1 MKSKQ
6 VVFSKEL
13 ICAASVTL
21 ILTACG
27 TKPEEKTGTSTSTA
41 LPPITVDGPKPTT
54 DTSSTAPS
62 SSTTDSSA
70 ASTSTSTDTS
80 AAGPITTAPP
90 VTSSTPSATGSPPAV
105 NGADPLNGKVNINLA
120 DLSNDLPICMVAGN
134 EIRVGDYKRMLRLQ
148 QIQANQNIVLNPTV
162 RAQLIAEAKKRNLE
176 LTGEEK
182 AKLLEAAHQQKGQSP
197 AEFKEFLKKTN
208 ATEAQ
213 FDADILQTGLAFKTS
228 NMMIENALLPE
239 MVNRELLAQAAK
251 SSGKEKEAMNFYLS
265 FKHSKQF
272 SQLEQQ
278 TGLSQDQIRDEI
290 VKEELAK
297 LQIKTLESKAAVS
310 DAEVK
315 KSYDEH
321 KELFKHDERIRLST
335 ILIAC
340 PEHDIGPIQ
349 SVRNQVI
356 KANPK
361 LEGKQLD
368 DAVNQ
373 VMEAAKQKALILLG
387 QAKGGTDFGKLA
399 NENSNEPLTVAK
411 KNGGDMG
418 FIDKRAM
425 IPALADPVFKL
436 KSGQVLDQI
445 VKSELGYNVYKCTG
459 KEAPG
464 YLKYQDVKPQLEALS
479 KQAKLQQVIANW
491 LNDRRKIVKV
501 EFTPKFLAIA
511 NGGKPANKLQ

>member
-1 MKSKQ
+1 MKNKQ
-6 VVFSKEL
+6 IVFSKEL
-13 ICAASVTL
+13 ICAASVTV

-27 TKPEEKTGTSTSTA
+27 GGPKSEEKTSTSTGTS
-41 LPPITVDGPKPTT
+41 LPPITIDGPKPAGSDTATTTSTTQPATT
-54 DTSSTAPS
+54 DTSTGQTNTNTVSAPV
-62 SSTTDSSA
+62 
-70 ASTSTSTDTS
+70 ASGTN
-80 AAGPITTAPP
+80 P
-90 VTSSTPSATGSPPAV
+90 TPT
-105 NGADPLNGKVNINLA
+105 ADPLSGKVNINLA
-120 DLSNDLPICMVAGN
+120 DLSNDIPICLVAGN
-134 EIRVGDYKRMLRLQ
+134 EIKVGDYKRMLRLQ
-148 QIQANQNIVLNPTV
+148 QIQANQNIVLNPSV
-162 RAQLIAEAKKRNLE
+162 RQQLLTEASKRNLE

-239 MVNRELLAQAAK
+239 MVNRELLAEAAH
-251 SSGKEKEAMNFYLS
+251 SAGKEKQAMNFYLS
-265 FKHSKQF
+265 FKNTKQF

-278 TGLSQDQIRDEI
+278 TGLTQDQIREEI

-297 LQIKTLESKAAVS
+297 LQIKTLEPKATVS
-310 DAEVK
+310 DAEVRK
-315 KSYDEH
+315 TYNDH
-321 KELFKHDERIRLST
+321 KEMFKHDERVRLST

-340 PEHDIGPIQ
+340 PERDIGPIQ
-349 SVRNQVI
+349 SIRNQVI

-361 LEGKQLD
+361 LEGKQID
-368 DAVNQ
+368 DAVAQ
-373 VMEAAKQKALILLG
+373 VMEAAKQKALILMG
-387 QAKGGTDFGKLA
+387 QAKGGMDFAKLA

-418 FIDKRAM
+418 YIDKRAM
-425 IPALADPVFKL
+425 IPTLADVVFKL

-464 YLKYQDVKPQLEALS
+464 YLSYKDVKPQLEALA

-491 LNDRRKIVKV
+491 LNERRKVVKV

-511 NGGKPANKLQ
+511 NGGKPASKTQ

>member
-1 MKSKQ
+1 MKTKQ
-6 VVFSKEL
+6 VVFSKEV
-13 ICAASVTL
+13 ICAASVAL
-21 ILTACG
+21 ILTAC
-27 TKPEEKTGTSTSTA
+27 TAKPEDKTSSAGTSTATSTA
-41 LPPITVDGPKPTT
+41 LPPITVDGPKPASGATATATGATT
-54 DTSSTAPS
+54 SNTSSSTPTGSPTTATAPS
-62 SSTTDSSA
+62 
-70 ASTSTSTDTS
+70 
-80 AAGPITTAPP
+80 
-90 VTSSTPSATGSPPAV
+90 GSPAP
-105 NGADPLNGKVNINLA
+105 NGADPLSGKVNINLA
-120 DLSNDLPICMVAGN
+120 DLNNDLPICSVAGN
-134 EIRVGDYKRMLRLQ
+134 EIKVGDYKRMLRLQ
-148 QIQANQNIVLNPTV
+148 QIQANQNIVLNPSV
-162 RAQLIAEAKKRNLE
+162 RQQLLAEAKKRNVE

-208 ATEAQ
+208 ATEQQ
-213 FDADILQTGLAFKTS
+213 FDQDILQTGLAFKTS

-239 MVNRELLAQAAK
+239 MVNRELLAQAAE
-251 SSGKEKEAMNFYLS
+251 SSGKEKEAMNFYLT

-278 TGLSQDQIRDEI
+278 TGLSQDQLRDEI

-297 LQIKTLESKAAVS
+297 MQIKTLEPKAVVT

-315 KSYDEH
+315 KTYDEH
-321 KELFKHDERIRLST
+321 KELFKHDERIKLST

-368 DAVNQ
+368 DAVTQ

-387 QAKGGTDFGKLA
+387 QAKGGSDFGKLA
-399 NENSNEPLTVAK
+399 NENSNEPLTVQK

-425 IPALADPVFKL
+425 IPALADAVFKL
-436 KSGQVLDQI
+436 KPGQVLDQI

-464 YLKYQDVKPQLEALS
+464 YLKYQDVKPQLEALA
-479 KQAKLQQVIANW
+479 KQAKLQQVIASW
-491 LNDRRKIVKV
+491 LNDRRKVVKV

-511 NGGKPANKLQ
+511 NGGKTDNKLQ